1 MPKDPIPMVFLKSLM
16 LLLGTSQS
24 STSLETFFVLFAV
37 GSSAVNALVLA
48 GDVGDDVGVSVDAGE
63 EETDCEAFDGLLLLL
78 LTGYSSSSDTMS

>member
-24 STSLETFFVLFAV
+24 SSSLETFFVLIAV

-48 GDVGDDVGVSVDAGE
+48 GDVGDDVGVRVDAGE
-63 EETDCEAFDGLLLLL
+63 EETDCEDFDGLLLLL
-78 LTGYSSSSDTMS
+78 LPGYSSSSDTMS